1 MARKFHTNIDANNNE
16 LQNAKIHLLASDPGS
31 PADGLVWINTTTW
44 VLKARLNGATI
55 QFGRLDQMSAPTAA
69 VSMNSQ
75 RITSL
80 ATPSAGT
87 DATTKD
93 YVDSLITGLELRD
106 EVRVAAKTNITVASP
121 GASIDGV
128 ALSAGDR
135 VLLTAQSTGSQNGI
149 YVWNGAATPM
159 TRATDFDTAGE
170 MERGALIPV
179 VEGSSG
185 SLGLWL
191 HTTAGAITVGT
202 TTLTFSFI
210 GPTSA
215 GLQKYSTSTHA
226 SSTSIAVTHSLGTTA
241 VQAEA
246 YDNSTGVR
254 IEPDITITD
263 ANTVTFGF
271 SVAPT
276 ANSIRFVVIG

>member
-1 MARKFHTNIDANNNE
+1 MARKFLTHVDLNQNE
-16 LQNAKIHLLASDPGS
+16 IQNGVIQLLGSDPGS
-31 PADGLVWINTTTW
+31 PVNGQVWVNTTSHT
-44 VLKARLNGATI
+44 LKIRLNGVTI
-55 QFGRLDQMSAPTAA
+55 TLGRLDQISAPTTT
-69 VSMNSQ
+69 VSMGSQ
-75 RITSL
+75 RIVSL
-80 ATPSAGT
+80 ADPSGAQ
-87 DATTKD
+87 DAATKN
-93 YVDSLITGLELRD
+93 YVDSAITGLELRD

-121 GASIDGV
+121 GAAIDGV
-128 ALSAGDR
+128 TLSNGDR
-135 VLLTAQSTGSQNGI
+135 VLLTAQSTASQNGI
-149 YVWNGAATPM
+149 YVFNGAASAL

-179 VEGSSG
+179 VEGSTG
-185 SLGLWL
+185 SLGLWI

-202 TTLTFSFI
+202 TALTFSFI

-226 SSTSIAVTHSLGTTA
+226 SATSIAVTHSLGTTA

-246 YDNSTGVR
+246 YDNSTGAR